1 MKSTIVITSLVA
13 AIALA
18 NVASI
23 CAVAIGWRKDRTT
36 VSRKGVI
43 FGVTG
48 LLLALG
54 LSAAID
60 WEFFDSGKYG
70 LAIAAP
76 LLISLIGITMCLWK
90 KEPNQR
96 PEGTPGKSSPS
107 KPS

>member
-23 CAVAIGWRKDRTT
+23 CAVAIAWRKDRTT

-60 WEFFDSGKYG
+60 WEFFDSG
-70 LAIAAP
+70 
-76 LLISLIGITMCLWK
+76 
-90 KEPNQR
+90 
-96 PEGTPGKSSPS
+96 
-107 KPS
+107 